1 MIVIAIIAL
10 LAALAAPAL
19 LRARKR
25 SQAVSIL
32 SELRLIDGAVDQYA
46 LEFSKKEATPVPIA
60 AWKLYMKPG
69 SRLYTT
75 GKDIFGQDFGNQAV
89 GSLPVVPSVSW
100 DTLSDIADSSFW
112 APYTRGN

>member
-10 LAALAAPAL
+10 LAALALPAF

-25 SQAVSIL
+25 SQAVAII
-32 SELRLIDGAVDQYA
+32 SEMRLIDGAIDQYA
-46 LEFSKKEATPVPIA
+46 LEFSKPEYSLVPYA

-69 SRLYTT
+69 TRLYTT
-75 GKDIFGQDFGNQAV
+75 GRDIFGQDFGLQKV
-89 GSLPVVPSVSW
+89 GQLPTVPSASW
-100 DTLSDIADSSFW
+100 DTLTDIVDSSFW

>member
-10 LAALAAPAL
+10 LAALALPAL

-32 SELRLIDGAVDQYA
+32 SELRLIDTAIDQYA
-46 LEFSKKEATPVPIA
+46 LEFSKKDTAPVPIG

-75 GKDIFGQDFGNQAV
+75 GTDIFGQPFGDQTV
-89 GSLPVVPSVSW
+89 GTLPAVPSVSW